1 MLNDPFSLLRDVLL
15 LGSLQL
21 NVQIG
26 SLPLV
31 LTTPKYDIVNWASS
45 FLEDPNERNLYIIA
59 NSVTLLRGRTV
70 SHEDVDTVESL
81 LKYID
86 RPRFYRVY
94 FYTMNLLTKMD
105 QIREAF
111 EPYLYTKDSRI
122 LWNKFKAKQ
131 QTGECLFEKPTN
143 YYQTSWISW
152 NLEEDRRL
160 DSKEE
165 WDRTMLLASSFNPKG
180 VKEIR
185 EKWYREE
192 KELDARRESIL
203 NAFLDKKG
211 IVNGGRRETETERLQ
226 REFAMW
232 VKGEEDEHDKI
243 VRGYKEQMMQGIE
256 EHKRREEELRN
267 YSIRQQKDR
276 DMIVKP
282 LVGLTDKDLEKLQKS
297 PSYTPSPHI
306 TLNENRFH
314 AENILDKYLFAQT
327 TPGNL
332 IEKDGQIVPKEP
344 PQTKPTTSL
353 MDDVLSRQKP
363 TI

>member
-31 LTTPKYDIVNWASS
+31 LTAPKYDIVSWASS
-45 FLEDPNERNLYIIA
+45 FLEDPNERNLNIIA
-59 NSVTLLRGRTV
+59 NSVSMLRGRPV
-70 SHEDVDTVESL
+70 SHEDVETIETL
-81 LKYID
+81 LKHLD

-105 QIREAF
+105 KIRESF

-165 WDRTMLLASSFNPKG
+165 WDRAMLLASAFNPKG
-180 VKEIR
+180 VKDIR
-185 EKWYREE
+185 DKWYREE
-192 KELDARRESIL
+192 KELETRRENLL
-203 NAFLDKKG
+203 NSFLDKKG
-211 IVNGGRRETETERLQ
+211 VFNEGRRETETERLQ

-243 VRGYKEQMMQGIE
+243 VRGYKEKMMRGME
-256 EHKRREEELRN
+256 EHKKREEELRSF
-267 YSIRQQKDR
+267 SIRQQMDK

-282 LVGLTDKDLEKLQKS
+282 LVGLTDKDLEKLRASAPPK
-297 PSYTPSPHI
+297 PHI

-314 AENILDKYLFAQT
+314 AETILDKYLLAQT
-327 TPGNL
+327 SAGNL
-332 IEKDGQIVPKEP
+332 VEKDGQIVPKEQAQP
-344 PQTKPTTSL
+344 KPTTSL